1 MLLFYYTTN
10 SCIIFIKNILL
21 KVLKTIKLSKRLKQ
35 LREEKGLL
43 QIDIAKILNITT
55 VPMVITNKGKG
66 N

>member
-55 VPMVITNKGKG
+55 VPMIITNKGKG

>member
-1 MLLFYYTTN
+1 
-10 SCIIFIKNILL
+10 
-21 KVLKTIKLSKRLKQ
+21 VLKTIKLSKRLKQ